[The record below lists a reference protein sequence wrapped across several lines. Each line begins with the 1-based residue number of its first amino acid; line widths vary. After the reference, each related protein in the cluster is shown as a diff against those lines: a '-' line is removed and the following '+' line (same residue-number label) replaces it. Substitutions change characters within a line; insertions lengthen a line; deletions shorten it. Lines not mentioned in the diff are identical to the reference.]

1 MAPVP
6 KVERDKILAATIEW
20 VIGNLLLFSTL
31 DSNLFKAMV
40 REYAPNLAP
49 HCAAAVCDE
58 DLRTLE
64 CVLDL
69 APQPHP
75 HTAVNTARILKRIEP
90 LKVVVEKCHDLAK
103 FFHSSPKMAEAL
115 DVEQQQTDPSARAV
129 VVVMDVV
136 TRWNSALHMMRRL
149 LHLRVACDKL
159 GALRPKGPDRD
170 IVEEMVKILVL
181 IEDMPLIFSS
191 ASKGFAASLYP
202 RVSSVKDELTRRT
215 SQSKAVDAFRH
226 ELKLELE
233 RRVYKAAKDCT
244 RICDV
249 KRSSNRH

>member
-49 HCAAAVCDE
+49 HYE

-75 HTAVNTARILKRIEP
+75 HTAVNTARILKSSIMSFTSDSVAVVIRAAE
-90 LKVVVEKCHDLAK
+90 VVVEKCHDLAK

-149 LHLRVACDKL
+149 LHLRRYASDL
-159 GALRPKGPDRD
+159 QFSIKG
-170 IVEEMVKILVL
+170 LC
-181 IEDMPLIFSS
+181 
-191 ASKGFAASLYP
+191 
-202 RVSSVKDELTRRT
+202 SSVKDELTRRT